1 MIVIYNN
8 NELTMRSGLN
18 KREFKKKNS
27 NLRCANLMVS
37 LISVI
42 SCFLSFEGA
51 AVSQSNSAPV
61 TVQTLLDKLMV
72 SVMSRVRHKF

>member
-1 MIVIYNN
+1 
-8 NELTMRSGLN
+8 MRSGLN
-18 KREFKKKNS
+18 KREVKKKNS

-42 SCFLSFEGA
+42 CCFLSFEGA

-72 SVMSRVRHKF
+72 SVMSRVRNKF

>member
-18 KREFKKKNS
+18 KREVKKKNS

-72 SVMSRVRHKF
+72 SVMSRVRNKF

>member
-18 KREFKKKNS
+18 KREVENKNS
-27 NLRCANLMVS
+27 NLCCANLMVS

-72 SVMSRVRHKF
+72 SVMSRVRNKF

>member
-1 MIVIYNN
+1 
-8 NELTMRSGLN
+8 MRSGLN
-18 KREFKKKNS
+18 KREVKKKNS

-37 LISVI
+37 LVSVI

-72 SVMSRVRHKF
+72 SVMSRVRNKFWDEVQ